1 MDNFIKSN
9 METAQSIATSI
20 ASSLDELSRGGVV
33 TSDSQTT
40 ISGNTNAG
48 EAIQAMS
55 DAQSY
60 VLQAVGQASKNL
72 QSVAS
77 EFEAADKTA
86 RDAMTN
92 LIPSLSGRKI

>member
-1 MDNFIKSN
+1 
-9 METAQSIATSI
+9 
-20 ASSLDELSRGGVV
+20 
-33 TSDSQTT
+33 
-40 ISGNTNAG
+40 
-48 EAIQAMS
+48 MS

-86 RDAMTN
+86 LDAMTN
-92 LIPSLSGRKI
+92 LIPTLSGRKS